1 MAELE
6 QTLGGNNPLNQLLGN
21 EAAIT
26 PGDAP
31 SYQLC
36 KVIYTYHP
44 LGLKMADKPVRMAQ
58 SQRRE
63 ITIPDS
69 PEERCRE
76 RFEDVWDELDCDRHI
91 FAAKSLS
98 RVYGVST
105 LVLQVKGQATDTAV
119 DYQKLSGLD
128 IDFSTWDPLNTAGSL
143 VLNQDPNAMDYQK
156 PAGISVQGSNYH
168 RSRTVVTMNENPIYI
183 EYTSSGFGYVGRSV
197 YQRAMFPLSSFL
209 KTMITDDM
217 VATKAGLLIAK
228 LKQPGS
234 AINNLMQKVAG
245 IKRNYLKVGKT
256 GNVLSISSEDN
267 EDVTSINLQML
278 EGPATM
284 ARKNILENVAAAD
297 DMPAILLNDETFA
310 QGFADGTEDAKSV
323 AQYIDRIRGE
333 MKALYDFM
341 DKVVMYRAWSEDF
354 YKVIQAEYPDSYG
367 DVPYA
372 TAFTQWKNSFR
383 AKWPSLLT
391 EPDSEKVKV
400 DDVKLKGLV
409 TMVEAMKD
417 ALDPVNKAALFEWLA
432 DNVNDMKFMFTNP
445 LLLDYDAMASYEPPQ
460 PTMGQQGGEEE
471 DGQQQAPQPTGGE
484 MGARSD
490 SERQPRKALIEF
502 QAAVARLQA
511 PAAARLRGRQVARII
526 RMMGDDGPRSA
537 QVEALIDHAIRTA
550 GK

>member
-6 QTLGGNNPLNQLLGN
+6 LTLGGNNPLNQLLGN
-21 EAAIT
+21 DAAIM

-76 RFEDVWDELDCDRHI
+76 RFEEVWDELAADRHI

-98 RVYGVST
+98 RVYGAST
-105 LVLQVKGQATDTAV
+105 LVLQAKGQDTNVPV
-119 DYQKLSGLD
+119 DYKKLPGMD
-128 IDFSTWDPLNTAGSL
+128 ITFATWDPLNTAGSM
-143 VLNQDPNAMDYQK
+143 VLNQDPNAMDYQQK
-156 PAGISVQGSNYH
+156 RDGISVQGSTYH

-197 YQRAMFPLSSFL
+197 YQRALYPLSSFL

-217 VATKAGLLIAK
+217 VATKAGLLVAK

-256 GNVLSISSEDN
+256 GNVLSISADDN
-267 EDVTSINLQML
+267 EDVTSLNLQML

-310 QGFADGTEDAKSV
+310 QGFADGTEDAKAV
-323 AQYIDRIRGE
+323 AQYIERIRSE
-333 MKALYDFM
+333 MKGLYDFM
-341 DKVVMYRAWSEDF
+341 DKVVMYRAWSPDF
-354 YKVIQAEYPDSYG
+354 YRTIQDEYPESYG
-367 DVPYA
+367 DVPFER
-372 TAFTQWKNSFR
+372 AFTQWRNSFS

-400 DDVKLKGLV
+400 DDVKLKAIIGI
-409 TMVEAMKD
+409 VEAFV
-417 ALDPVNKAALFEWLA
+417 AAGIDPVNKAATLEWLA
-432 DNVNDMKFMFTNP
+432 DNVNDMKFLFTNP
-445 LLLDYDAMASYEPPQ
+445 LILDFDAIASYEPPQ
-460 PTMGQQGGEEE
+460 PAMGQQPGGEGDQKQE
-471 DGQQQAPQPTGGE
+471 GQGQPTGGE
-484 MGARSD
+484 MGARQD
-490 SERQPRKALIEF
+490 ADRPGRALAAF
-502 QAAVARLQA
+502 QAAVIRLQA
-511 PAAARLRGRQVARII
+511 PAAGRLRGRQVNRASRG
-526 RMMGDDGPRSA
+526 RGAASGVQD
-537 QVEALIDHAIRTA
+537 LIDHAIRTA